1 MSPDGHR
8 GLMRRLEKLAA
19 GFSFASGA
27 LHAMAGPEHVEE
39 WWVYGLF
46 FYGAAVAQVA
56 FGLALLTQGI
66 EGWGGWPAVRGWAY
80 AVGVGGN
87 LAIIALWV
95 VTRTVGVPVG
105 PEAFEPEGLGLLDV
119 SSKAIEIVLIAL
131 LARLMF
137 LDQKA
142 RRSA

>member
-1 MSPDGHR
+1 
-8 GLMRRLEKLAA
+8 MRRLERLAA
-19 GFSFASGA
+19 GFSFAAGA
-27 LHAMAGPEHVEE
+27 LQAMAGPEHVEE

-66 EGWGGWPAVRGWAY
+66 EGWGGWPAVRSWVY
-80 AVGVGGN
+80 AVGIGGN
-87 LAIIALWV
+87 LAVIALWV

-119 SSKAIEIVLIAL
+119 SSKTIELVLIAL
-131 LARLMF
+131 LVWLMF